1 MMKAHAR
8 LVDMLAR
15 WESRGLPIAV
25 GRCLVGVATLL
36 SITFTPDSGLV
47 GTSADLAADG
57 HCDGIGSIS
66 LWCVSDSVSGG
77 LLAARVLSICV
88 LAVAISGYRPQ
99 WTCVPQWYVTFSFGS
114 SVLVQQ
120 GGDGVAK
127 VATLLLIPLCL
138 GDPRAWQ
145 WQRPND
151 LVSPKWRGAACAA
164 HLVLRLQVLVIYATA
179 AVSKLTDSAWLHGT
193 AIYFV
198 ANNPTNGFPPSL
210 RAIVGPLLGSYPL
223 VAALSWS
230 VIGIESVIALTIIG
244 SPRARLI
251 ALLSSVVLHVGIGV
265 LMSLPAFSLT
275 MIGLTLSAYG
285 GRLVPTPNPTDGADH
300 QPVVNASWKP
310 SLEGANVRGR

>member
-1 MMKAHAR
+1 MTKIPAR
-8 LVDMLAR
+8 LVDMPAR
-15 WESRGLPIAV
+15 WESRGLPVAI
-25 GRCLVGVATLL
+25 GRCLAGVATLL

-47 GTSADLAADG
+47 GTSVDLATGG
-57 HCDGIGSIS
+57 HCDGIASIS

-77 LLAARVLSICV
+77 VLAARVLSICV
-88 LAVAISGYRPQ
+88 LALAISGYRPR

-127 VATLLLIPLCL
+127 VVTLLLIPLCL
-138 GDPRAWQ
+138 GDPRTWQ
-145 WQRPND
+145 WQRPNG
-151 LVSPKWRGAACAA
+151 LVSPKWRGAACAG
-164 HLVLRLQVLVIYATA
+164 HVVLRLQVFVIYATA
-179 AVSKLTDSAWLHGT
+179 AISKLTDSAWLHGT
-193 AIYFV
+193 AIYFA

-210 RAIVGPLLGSYPL
+210 HTLLSPLLGSYPL

-244 SPRARLI
+244 PRRTRRI
-251 ALLSSVVLHVGIGV
+251 ALFSSVLLHVGIGV

-285 GRLVPTPNPTDGADH
+285 GGLVPTPIPTDGADY
-300 QPVVNASWKP
+300 QPVVNASRKA
-310 SLEGANVRGR
+310 SLEGANVRGS